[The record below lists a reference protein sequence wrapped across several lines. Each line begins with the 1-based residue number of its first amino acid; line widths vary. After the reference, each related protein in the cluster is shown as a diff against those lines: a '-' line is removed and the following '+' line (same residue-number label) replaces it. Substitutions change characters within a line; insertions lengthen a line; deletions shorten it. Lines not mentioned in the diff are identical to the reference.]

1 MNYTDAAK
9 LNVNSE
15 EFCFT
20 TFIHKTAFIHCNEN
34 GASEGV
40 REGQINS
47 YNSHACAEK
56 KIER

>member
-1 MNYTDAAK
+1 MQPW
-9 LNVNSE
+9 LNVKNE

-20 TFIHKTAFIHCNEN
+20 IFIHKTAFIRRNEN
-34 GASEGV
+34 ETSEGV
-40 REGQINS
+40 REGQFNS